1 MSHTIQ
7 KGLKKYENIMQN
19 IQKATETVL
28 RGRIIA
34 INTRQKEKKKRKKS
48 KSNNLTVNFKEL
60 GKKYEGLTEQKE
72 RNDKNQR
79 VNKCNKDES
88 KK

>member
-1 MSHTIQ
+1 
-7 KGLKKYENIMQN
+7 MQN
-19 IQKATETVL
+19 IQKATKTVL

-34 INTRQKEKKKRKKS
+34 INTRQKEKKRKKS
-48 KSNNLTVNFKEL
+48 KSNNFTVNFKEL